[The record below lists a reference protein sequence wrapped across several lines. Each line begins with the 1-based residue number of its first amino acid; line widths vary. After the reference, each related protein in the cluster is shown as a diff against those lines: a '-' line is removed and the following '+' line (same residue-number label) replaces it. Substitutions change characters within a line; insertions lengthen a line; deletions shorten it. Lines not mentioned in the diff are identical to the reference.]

1 MLLGYIFVMSLLKKI
16 LLKFHLL
23 LCLLTILVI
32 NIPSPCHSAN
42 YYVGHNDVLRITVY
56 DHDDMETKVRVN
68 GNNQIL
74 VPLIGY
80 VDIDGLNIAQT
91 TDKLTR
97 LLADGYIINPQVNI
111 FVEEYGS
118 KKAVILGQVE
128 QPGLYELSGQTTLL
142 ELISKA
148 GGLTNDAGA
157 NAHIKRKDNENKT
170 EIIAINLRALME
182 GGDISQ
188 NITINNKDN
197 VYVSKAGMYY
207 VAGQV
212 KTPDAYK
219 IEKDT
224 TVLKAIAKAKGFTGK
239 AAKGKVRIIRIIDG
253 KETIL
258 KNVPLDTTVM
268 AEDVIVVP
276 ESFF

>member
-1 MLLGYIFVMSLLKKI
+1 MKVSTMMSKLMLLRGVLLFA
-16 LLKFHLL
+16 LLSFFY
-23 LCLLTILVI
+23 
-32 NIPSPCHSAN
+32 IPSSLAAT
-42 YYVGHNDVLRITVY
+42 YSVGHNDVLRITVY

-68 GNNQIL
+68 GNGQIL

-80 VDIDGLNIAQT
+80 VDVDALTIAMV
-91 TDKLTR
+91 TDKLTT
-97 LLADGYIINPQVNI
+97 LLADGYLINPQVNV

-142 ELISKA
+142 ELISKS
-148 GGLTNDAGA
+148 GGLTEDAGT
-157 NAHIKRKDNENKT
+157 NAHIKRRRPDDTT

-188 NITINNKDN
+188 NIMIYNKDN
-197 VYVSKAGMYY
+197 VYVSKAGMFY
-207 VAGQV
+207 VAGEV
-212 KTPDAYK
+212 KNPNAYK

-224 TVLKAIAKAKGFTGK
+224 TVLKAIAIAKGFTGK
-239 AAKGKVRIIRIIDG
+239 ASKSKVRIIRIVDG

-258 KNVPLDTTVM
+258 QKVQLDTPVQ
-268 AEDVIVVP
+268 ADDVVVVP